1 MRYGQE
7 RYAGPLARYSYSQTI
22 PQVLFEPM
30 KFDVFLQGAVYSSA
44 WRMNEGL
51 FLCDEG
57 HNKGHN
63 ALELVSI
70 YSFELAMQFRLFNF
84 VCLYSVMRT
93 PFRDGSGS
101 KLKSISEMY
110 VCTGKV
116 NTDPPSPL
124 LTLYWTQLRLKR
136 DYDHEVRHSS
146 ANMKLY
152 ENMCH
157 FNLNKRD

>member
-7 RYAGPLARYSYSQTI
+7 RYTGPLARYSQTI

-44 WRMNEGL
+44 WGMNEGL
-51 FLCDEG
+51 FLPDEG

-70 YSFELAMQFRLFNF
+70 YSFELTMQFRLFNF
-84 VCLYSVMRT
+84 CMPLECYENSFHRRQWLQTKEHLWNECLHRE
-93 PFRDGSGS
+93 
-101 KLKSISEMY
+101 SEHW
-110 VCTGKV
+110 
-116 NTDPPSPL
+116 PPSPL
-124 LTLYWTQLRLKR
+124 LTLYWTQLRLKI

-152 ENMCH
+152 ENMP
-157 FNLNKRD
+157 F

>member
-101 KLKSISEMY
+101 KLKSIFEMY

-116 NTDPPSPL
+116 NTDPPQPPFNFVL
-124 LTLYWTQLRLKR
+124 NPTEIKKRLWSWSTTFIR
-136 DYDHEVRHSS
+136 
-146 ANMKLY
+146 
-152 ENMCH
+152 
-157 FNLNKRD
+157 